1 MQSLFA
7 RPTPTRGRIALMLA
21 GSLIFHGG
29 LVGIGALIVPPAPKP
44 EVPWFPD
51 PQYDGPEV
59 IPVPEPSVQP
69 EVESG
74 PTATPEAIEPTV
86 ATPPSAP
93 DDPVFAEPSSPTPQ
107 QKVATKPNVAVR
119 TRNVST
125 TPITTAPGN
134 GPSTGAKVGSASGTM
149 SWSMPHPPYPAN
161 RLFAGKGTTKVQ
173 ITTDAGGRIANV
185 VIIQSTG
192 NPVLDAHTV
201 RYVRE
206 NWRGP
211 ANASRTTEFVYQL
224 R

>member
-1 MQSLFA
+1 MMESLFT
-7 RPTPTRGRIALMLA
+7 RPAPKRGRVALMLA
-21 GSLIFHGG
+21 GSLVFHGG
-29 LVGIGALIVPPAPKP
+29 LVGIGALVVQLPPKP
-44 EVPWFPD
+44 EMQWFPV
-51 PQYDGPEV
+51 PEDGPGP
-59 IPVPEPSVQP
+59 IFVPEPSVQP

-74 PTATPEAIEPTV
+74 PTATPDVIAPAI
-86 ATPPSAP
+86 ATPPSAF

-107 QKVATKPNVAVR
+107 RKVAVKPTNASR
-119 TRNVST
+119 TVNTQPTSVT
-125 TPITTAPGN
+125 AAPGS
-134 GPSTGAKVGSASGTM
+134 GLSTGTKVGPTSGAV

-161 RLFAGKGTTKVQ
+161 RLLAGKGTTKVQ
-173 ITTDAGGRIANV
+173 ITTDASGRISNV
-185 VIIQSTG
+185 VVIQSTG